1 MSDYQAP
8 VTDMQFTLET
18 LCDWPQL
25 NDLEAFSEAT
35 PDLMAAVL
43 EEAAKLS
50 ANVIAPL
57 NRKGD
62 LDGSKLV
69 DGSVKTPDGF
79 ADAYRHYVEGGWN
92 GLSSTPD
99 WGGQGLPFCLALA
112 VQETWTAAN
121 MAFSLC
127 PMLTQG
133 AIEAL
138 DQHGS
143 EALKEIYLSKLVSG
157 EWTGSMNLTEPQAG
171 SDVGALKTRA
181 EPQADGSYRIFG
193 QKIFITYGDH
203 DMAENII
210 HLVLARTPGSPDG
223 TKGISMFVVP
233 KYLVNEDG
241 TPGERNDVTC
251 VSLEHKLGIHSSPT
265 CVMQFG
271 EKDGAIGWL
280 VGEENRG
287 MRTMFTMMN
296 HARINVGLQ
305 GVAIAERAWQQALSF
320 SRERVQSVDITN
332 PGAGSVPI
340 IRHGDVRRML
350 MTMKAQTEAVRA
362 LAYYNAA
369 AVDRAHAETDADRRY
384 AAQGLADLLT
394 PVTKAYATDIGVEVA
409 SLGIQ
414 VHGGMGYIEETGAA
428 QHFRD
433 ARIAPIYEGTNG
445 IQAMDLVGRKL
456 NMDGGK
462 HWRTLFQE
470 IRDFVDDLPASGDLG
485 ALAPYLE
492 DGVEALQN
500 AAVWLSGND
509 QEHVR
514 DVAGGATPFLRMFGT
529 LTGAW
534 LLARQAVEASRRL
547 DEGTGDARYLKGK
560 IVTARFFAEQI
571 LPPATA
577 LLGPITRGAGT
588 LFAIDED
595 DFIS

>member
-1 MSDYQAP
+1 MRDYQAP
-8 VTDMQFTLET
+8 IQDMQFTLET
-18 LCDWPQL
+18 LCNWKQL
-25 NDLEAFSEAT
+25 NTLETFSEAT
-35 PDLMAAVL
+35 PDLMIAVL

-50 ANVIAPL
+50 ANIIAPL
-57 NRKGD
+57 NRTGD
-62 LDGSKLV
+62 REGARLV
-69 DGSVKTPDGF
+69 NGAVRMPEGF

-92 GLSSTPD
+92 GLSAMPE

-138 DQHGS
+138 SRAGS
-143 EALKEIYLSKLVSG
+143 DALKAVYLSKLVSG

-181 EPQADGSYRIFG
+181 EPQEDGTYRIFG

-203 DMAENII
+203 DMAENIV
-210 HLVLARTPGSPDG
+210 HLVLARLPGSPAG

-233 KYLVNEDG
+233 KYLVKPDG
-241 TPGERNDVTC
+241 TLGERNDVGC
-251 VSLEHKLGIHSSPT
+251 VSLEHKLGIHASPT

-271 EKDGAIGWL
+271 EKDGAVGWL
-280 VGEENRG
+280 IGEKDRG
-287 MRTMFTMMN
+287 MRTMFIMMN

-320 SRERVQSVDITN
+320 SRERIQSVDVAT
-332 PGAGSVPI
+332 PEAGSVPI

-362 LAYYNAA
+362 LTYYTAA
-369 AVDRAHAETDADRRY
+369 AVDRAHAETDAMARA

-394 PVTKAYATDIGVEVA
+394 PVAKAYATDIGVEVA

-414 VHGGMGYIEETGAA
+414 IHGGMGYIEETGAA

-456 NMDGGK
+456 NMDDGK
-462 HWRTLFQE
+462 HWRALFAE
-470 IRDFVDDLPASGDLG
+470 IRDFTDQLSDSDDLG

-492 DGVEALQN
+492 DGIEALQH
-500 AAVWLSGND
+500 AAVWLTGND
-509 QEHVR
+509 PEQAR

-529 LTGAW
+529 LIGAW
-534 LLARQAVEASRRL
+534 LLARQAVEAKRRL
-547 DEGTGDARYLKGK
+547 DDGAGDIAYLKGK
-560 IVTARFFAEQI
+560 IVTAQFFAEQM

-577 LLGPITRGAGT
+577 LLGPITRGAET

-595 DFIS
+595 EFVF